1 MSGKLAGR
9 TAVVTGASRGI
20 GFAIARRFVAEG
32 ANVVI
37 TGRDGTALDA
47 AVAELERGLESGA
60 YRSASVV
67 GVRADSAEIAD
78 LDAVFE
84 TVRER
89 HGSIDVL
96 AVNTGTG
103 TLAPIGEITE
113 AEVDRVYGTNVK
125 GTIFTMQK
133 ALPLLSEHASVILT
147 GSTASI
153 RMAPGQSVYGAS
165 KAAIR
170 ALARG
175 WVVDLAGRGI
185 RVNVLSPGATRTP
198 GLTEYLG
205 ADVVEQLGP
214 EFPLGR
220 IGEPDEIAAVAAFL
234 ASDDASFVTGTEYF
248 VDGGAAQI

>member
-1 MSGKLAGR
+1 VSGKLAGR

-20 GFAIARRFVAEG
+20 GYAIARRFVAEG
-32 ANVVI
+32 AQVVI
-37 TGRDGTALDA
+37 TGRDKAALDT
-47 AVAELERGLESGA
+47 AVAELGS
-60 YRSASVV
+60 SVT
-67 GVRADSAEIAD
+67 GVRADSADVAD

-84 TVRER
+84 AVRER

-96 AVNTGTG
+96 VVNSGAG

-113 AEVDRVYGTNVK
+113 EQLDLVYGTNVK
-125 GTIFTMQK
+125 GAVFTMQK
-133 ALPLLSEHASVILT
+133 ALPLLTEKASVILT
-147 GSTASI
+147 GSTTS
-153 RMAPGQSVYGAS
+153 RRVAPGQSVYGAS

-198 GLTEYLG
+198 GLVEYLG
-205 ADVVEQLGP
+205 AEVVDSLGP

-220 IGEPDEIAAVAAFL
+220 IGTPDEIAAVAAFL